1 MRGTGNRVKKK
12 SKPPDHTK
20 QSQRFIET
28 AKALKV
34 DESGKEFD
42 RALSVIIAP
51 APKPFKRK
59 KQAK

>member
-1 MRGTGNRVKKK
+1 MPGIGNRVKKK
-12 SKPPDHTK
+12 SKPPDQTK

-42 RALSVIIAP
+42 RALSAIIAP
-51 APKPFKRK
+51 APKPSKRIRQTK
-59 KQAK
+59 